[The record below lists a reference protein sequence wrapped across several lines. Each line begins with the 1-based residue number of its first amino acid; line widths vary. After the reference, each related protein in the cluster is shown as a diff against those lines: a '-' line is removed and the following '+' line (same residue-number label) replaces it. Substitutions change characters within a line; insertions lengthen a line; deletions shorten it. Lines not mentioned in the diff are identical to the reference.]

1 MLKEYSIAAFLYY
14 INGNPKPI
22 IKDIPALK
30 GFKGIENRL
39 TT

>member
-14 INGNPKPI
+14 INRDPKLI
-22 IKDIPALK
+22 IEDVPVLK
-30 GFKGIENRL
+30 GFKGIENRP